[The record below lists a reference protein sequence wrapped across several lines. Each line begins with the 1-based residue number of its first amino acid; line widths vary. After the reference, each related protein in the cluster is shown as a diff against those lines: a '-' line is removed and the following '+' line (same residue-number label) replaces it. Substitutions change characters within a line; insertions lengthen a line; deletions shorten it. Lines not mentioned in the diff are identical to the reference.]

1 MIRNVAYKECICD
14 GCGDAECISIDSSA
28 PQNWGRIR
36 IDGQDC
42 DFCGVCHTKVC
53 AYINSLGKGEEKR

>member
-14 GCGDAECISIDSSA
+14 GCGDAECISIDSYI

-36 IDGQDC
+36 IGERDGDL
-42 DFCGVCHTKVC
+42 CGTCFTKVC
-53 AYINSLGKGEEKR
+53 DYLESLNEGGEKK